1 MTSQPQHPLQKQSV
15 HNGVMIE
22 IIMFHDLSR
31 LHRCIIGTDSGIICQ
46 IYRQP
51 GQQQEQQTSEKYLH
65 TGAALQPGGKAGI
78 PCSLLFPGV
87 FGGLCPV
94 PKSMHHPDSKKSQK
108 APQHYRPQ
116 QSTSDV
122 ACRPQDVSRRCQVF
136 FCFCKKYKQTSQNT
150 QQYNAFAS
158 GKNFLF
164 LHITTLYAPD
174 APHGRDSGDI
184 QNLSGPWPP

>member
-1 MTSQPQHPLQKQSV
+1 MQEKKILPRRKGVVLLSV
-15 HNGVMIE
+15 LGCLFVFFAKTE
-22 IIMFHDLSR
+22 KDLGS
-31 LHRCIIGTDSGIICQ
+31 
-46 IYRQP
+46 
-51 GQQQEQQTSEKYLH
+51 
-65 TGAALQPGGKAGI
+65 
-78 PCSLLFPGV
+78 
-87 FGGLCPV
+87 
-94 PKSMHHPDSKKSQK
+94 
-108 APQHYRPQ
+108 
-116 QSTSDV
+116 
-122 ACRPQDVSRRCQVF
+122 CRPQDVSRRCQVF